1 MNIIH
6 LTPYLFQTEQVN
18 ELAAAL
24 VKFHVEFDKVS
35 LKKDAQNPHLRN
47 SYVSLDNLLN
57 TVRPLLANNGLVI
70 SQDLAG
76 DHLTTV
82 IYHISGQFKGACMP
96 FSPMSGNKGTNA
108 LQELGGGIT
117 YAKRYALSAALGIS
131 VDTDD
136 DAQSSKITKEQTQTK
151 PIQKKPIEDDKIG
164 ELSKWAVAHVDG
176 YQKVIL
182 SYDFTEAQ
190 LEKFEKL
197 YKLQTQTNLKK

>member
-1 MNIIH
+1 MVVHITNH
-6 LTPYLFQTEQVN
+6 LFQTEQIN

-24 VKFHVEFDKVS
+24 VQFNQEFDKVS
-35 LKKDAQNPHLRN
+35 LKKDGKNKHLGN
-47 SYVSLDNLLN
+47 EYVTFDNLVN
-57 TVRPLLANNGLVI
+57 TIRPLLSKCGLFI
-70 SQDLAG
+70 TQDLAG
-76 DHLTTV
+76 EYLTTV
-82 IYHISGQFKGACMP
+82 IYHTSGQYRGSCMP
-96 FSPMSGNKGTNA
+96 FSPMIGNKGTNA

-151 PIQKKPIEDDKIG
+151 PTQKKPIEDDKIG